1 MPINPTVEKWGSG
14 DMSWL
19 DSRRGVDTARTVTLD
34 ASKFT
39 GDADGTVLAGTPVTL
54 AADGRVAPYAGEA
67 LAGFILADV
76 NVKHGD
82 ESVALLDHGRINV
95 KRLPVEFTVP
105 AAAGAFVFNQEVG
118 E

>member
-1 MPINPTVEKWGSG
+1 MSINPSVEKWGSG
-14 DMSWL
+14 DLSWL

-34 ASKFT
+34 AAKFT
-39 GDADGTVLAGTPVTL
+39 GDADGTVPAGTPVTL
-54 AADGRVAPYAGEA
+54 TTEGRVAPYAGEA
-67 LAGFILADV
+67 LAGFILRDV

-95 KRLPVEFTVP
+95 KRLPVAFTVP
-105 AAAGAFVFNQEVG
+105 ASAGAFIFNEEVG